1 MELILALLGFLSP
14 LIFIL
19 FLIIVSAIKQVNEY
33 ERGVKFSFGRYSGIM
48 TPGWRI
54 LLPIVQ
60 SWRKVDMRTRVVD
73 VPEQETLTKDNI
85 SVRISAVI
93 YYKVIDAKKAIV
105 DVEDYNYAIFQLAQT
120 TMRNIVGE
128 VDMDELLSK
137 RDEISAKIKNIV
149 EQTTDSWGVEVE
161 TVALKDVILPQNMV
175 RTIAKQAESER
186 EKRSAIIKAEGEVMA
201 ADNLVTAA
209 KKLGSAPG
217 ALHLRTLATL
227 NDLSSDQSNT
237 VIFAIPLEV
246 LRAFETYNENH
257 KKTK

>member
-14 LIFIL
+14 LVFIL
-19 FLIIVSAIKQVNEY
+19 FLIIISSIKQVNQY
-33 ERGVKFSFGRYSGIM
+33 EKGVKFTFGKYSGIM
-48 TPGWRI
+48 EPGWRI
-54 LLPIVQ
+54 LLPVFQ
-60 SWRKVDMRTRVVD
+60 SWKKVDMRVRVVD

-85 SVRISAVI
+85 SVKISAVI
-93 YYKVIDAKKAIV
+93 YYKVIDARTAII
-105 DVEDYNYAIFQLAQT
+105 DVEDYNYAIFQLAQV

-137 RDEISAKIKNIV
+137 RDEISARIKKIV
-149 EQTTDSWGVEVE
+149 EQTTDSWGVEVD

-201 ADNLVTAA
+201 ADNLVDAA
-209 KKLGSAPG
+209 NKLSSAPG
-217 ALHLRTLATL
+217 ALHLRTLSTL

-246 LRAFETYNENH
+246 IRAFETYNL
-257 KKTK
+257 KKSK